1 MNRPKYY
8 VAVRPQTNDHH
19 SVHKEGCPFLSET
32 EKRIYLGRFGSG
44 NDALEESRSHF
55 KKTEC
60 CLFCS
65 KEIKIFSNVQVTFNP
80 WKKESIPKDH
90 LRMPVSFHQSLICCV
105 N

>member
-19 SVHKEGCPFLSET
+19 AVHKGGCPFLSEN

-44 NDALEESRSHF
+44 TEAIAESRLHF
-55 KKTEC
+55 IKTEC

-65 KEIKIFSNVQVTFNP
+65 REIKIFSNEQVTFNP
-80 WKKESIPKDH
+80 SEKELISKE
-90 LRMPVSFHQSLICCV
+90 LRMPVSLHNSLLCCV

>member
-8 VAVRPQTNDHH
+8 VVVRPQTNDHH
-19 SVHKEGCPFLSET
+19 SVHKEGCPFLSEN

-44 NDALEESRSHF
+44 MDAIEESRIHF

-60 CLFCS
+60 CPFCS
-65 KEIKIFSNVQVTFNP
+65 KEIKIFSNEQVTFNLSME
-80 WKKESIPKDH
+80 KSIPNEI
-90 LRMPVSFHQSLICCV
+90 RIPVSFHQSLLCCV

>member
-1 MNRPKYY
+1 MSRAKYY

-19 SVHKEGCPFLSET
+19 SVHRQGCPFLSGN
-32 EKRIYLGRFGSG
+32 EKMIYLGKFSLGRDAIKASRF
-44 NDALEESRSHF
+44 HF

-65 KEIKIFSNVQVTFNP
+65 REIKIFNNEQPAFDLINGDIIA
-80 WKKESIPKDH
+80 KE
-90 LRMPVSFHQSLICCV
+90 LQRPVSFHQSLLCCV

>member
-19 SVHKEGCPFLSET
+19 TVHKEGCPFLSEN

-44 NDALEESRSHF
+44 IDAIEESRLHF

-60 CLFCS
+60 CQFCS
-65 KEIKIFSNVQVTFNP
+65 KEIKIFGNEQVTFTP
-80 WKKESIPKDH
+80 SMKESIPKE
-90 LRMPVSFHQSLICCV
+90 LRIPVSFHQSLLCCV